1 MNATAVAVG
10 IGVTD
15 VALAV
20 SLVVSWERFL
30 NFLGR
35 MIGATLDL
43 FEKKPATP
51 EHGRGEDGRL
61 KVGDICPQCKK
72 EALQIMHSPALPCG
86 LGDGDIYS
94 AALTDTSLECPH
106 CRARY

>member
-10 IGVTD
+10 VGVVD
-15 VALAV
+15 IALAI
-20 SLVVSWERFL
+20 LLITFWEKSI
-30 NFLGR
+30 NFLER
-35 MIGATLDL
+35 VIRSTLDL
-43 FEKKPATP
+43 FEKKQSTL
-51 EHGRGEDGRL
+51 ELGKEEEGRL

-106 CRARY
+106 CHTRY